1 MSQLYYS
8 VVNNY
13 EPFDSMNAIQDIS
26 NNIQS
31 LHNENKKINEN
42 KVEIENDINEIKSN
56 PGYNLQYTELV
67 ENKKFEQMERDYKSQ
82 ILQDKFLLGLGG
94 IAFASLIVLATQI

>member
-42 KVEIENDINEIKSN
+42 NVKIENDINEIKSN
-56 PGYNLQYTELV
+56 PGYHLQYTEL
-67 ENKKFEQMERDYKSQ
+67 
-82 ILQDKFLLGLGG
+82 I
-94 IAFASLIVLATQI
+94 

>member
-13 EPFDSMNAIQDIS
+13 EPFDSMNAIHDIS

-31 LHNENKKINEN
+31 LNNENKKINKN
-42 KVEIENDINEIKSN
+42 KKEIENDINEIKSN
-56 PGYNLQYTELV
+56 PGYHLQYTELV